1 MPSNPSSPS
10 PSNPPRTPPPGANAA
25 DASAISVTHFL
36 WEEFNTSEFVFD
48 ERSVSVRSK
57 KYSTMPPKFKELS
70 TNQIDNS
77 HVNISLVFEN
87 TDGDI
92 ERDEF
97 ILEKVYTAHPATSSV
112 QKHAVYCLYY
122 KKPVEGGT
130 TVLIP
135 INPER
140 FTMTDGTPLVINSI
154 DISAMVFTVN
164 NNMKYHI
171 MSGKLTWRTIT
182 WD

>member
-10 PSNPPRTPPPGANAA
+10 PSNPPRTPPPGANTA
-25 DASAISVTHFL
+25 DASAISVTHFS

-154 DISAMVFTVN
+154 DISAMVSTVN